1 MATML
6 NDLISVRTHQEYATA
21 SGRRTHA
28 QMAHVF
34 YTKDGWTGDAELIK
48 QISGIPNMSEFFGP
62 LSRTEVPIAGY
73 VDGKFISRR
82 VDRLYVDDMA
92 HKVVVLDYKT
102 DVNKNLFRKK
112 YTEQLKEYYLLL
124 KQIYKNY
131 SIECNVLWLNDFTLE
146 NII

>member
-1 MATML
+1 
-6 NDLISVRTHQEYATA
+6 
-21 SGRRTHA
+21 
-28 QMAHVF
+28 
-34 YTKDGWTGDAELIK
+34 
-48 QISGIPNMSEFFGP
+48 
-62 LSRTEVPIAGY
+62 
-73 VDGKFISRR
+73 
-82 VDRLYVDDMA
+82 MA